1 MKTKLMT
8 LMMVVF
14 AIQLSAQTTGT
25 LNLTGESK
33 KMVLPDKATLNI
45 TISAQKSTESES
57 FKKLNEMSMI
67 ILKRLKSEGFTESQI
82 KLTDFSLNYV
92 NWDAKKKPYYQ
103 SSQNLS
109 VKFPL
114 DKERLFN
121 VYNKLLKDSVQGVQ
135 VNFGTECSDEL
146 IAKVKDEL
154 IASAMSDARHK
165 ANVIT
170 SAANAT
176 IGGINNISYNY
187 TADVQPMPMYRT
199 KTMAMDAV
207 GESAPSA
214 ASYLS
219 INEQQFNEEIKVT
232 FVILSGK

>member
-1 MKTKLMT
+1 MKRNIVIL
-8 LMMVVF
+8 LISLF
-14 AIQLSAQTTGT
+14 FIQIYAQTSGT
-25 LNLTGESK
+25 LNVTGESK
-33 KMVLPDKATLNI
+33 KLVLPDKATLNI

-57 FKKLNEMSMI
+57 FKKLNEMSLI
-67 ILKRLKSEGFTESQI
+67 ILKRLKSDGFSENQI
-82 KLTDFSLNYV
+82 KLTDFSMNYV
-92 NWDAKKKPYYQ
+92 NWDPKKKPYYQ
-103 SSQNLS
+103 SSQSLT

-114 DKERLFN
+114 DKERLFS

-154 IASAMSDARHK
+154 IASAMGDARRK
-165 ANVIT
+165 ANLIAT
-170 SAANAT
+170 AANAT

-187 TADVQPMPMYRT
+187 SVDVQPMPMYRT
-199 KTMAMDAV
+199 KSMVMDAMA
-207 GESAPSA
+207 ESAPSA

-232 FVILSGK
+232 FAILSGK

>member
-1 MKTKLMT
+1 MKTKLMIL
-8 LMMVVF
+8 LMAAF
-14 AIQLSAQTTGT
+14 AFQLSAQTTGT
-25 LNLTGESK
+25 LNLTGEAK
-33 KMVLPDKATLNI
+33 KMVLPDKAVINI
-45 TISAQKSTESES
+45 SISTQKPTESES

-67 ILKRLKSEGFTESQI
+67 VLKRLKSDGFTEEQI
-82 KLTDFSLNYV
+82 KLSDFSMNYV

-103 SSQNLS
+103 STQNLN

-114 DKERLFN
+114 DKERLFRI
-121 VYNKLLKDSVQGVQ
+121 YNKLLKDSVQGVQ

-146 IAKVKDEL
+146 ISKVKDEL
-154 IASAMSDARHK
+154 IAAAMGDARRK
-165 ANVIT
+165 ANLIAT
-170 SAANAT
+170 AANTT

-187 TADVQPMPMYRT
+187 TADVQPMQMLRT
-199 KTMAMDAV
+199 KAMAMDAM